1 MLSNQEPLLVVVM
14 CRSRTCFASLLV
26 PKKSGCLLLALR
38 IPYYRRHW
46 WPDECALNL
55 SMGVSSRVQAAHHQ
69 FVKPK
74 IKPGWL
80 IEKIE
85 EFGNNK

>member
-1 MLSNQEPLLVVVM
+1 MNVH
-14 CRSRTCFASLLV
+14 
-26 PKKSGCLLLALR
+26 LA
-38 IPYYRRHW
+38 
-46 WPDECALNL
+46 NL
-55 SMGVSSRVQAAHHQ
+55 SMGVSSRVQAAYHQ